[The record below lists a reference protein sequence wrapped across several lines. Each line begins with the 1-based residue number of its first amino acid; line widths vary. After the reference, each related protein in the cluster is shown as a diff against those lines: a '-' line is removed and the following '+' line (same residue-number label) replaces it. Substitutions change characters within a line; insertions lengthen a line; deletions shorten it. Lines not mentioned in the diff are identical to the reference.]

1 MIWNSAVCCV
11 FTCNKQVTGRPPDS
25 ISLQIFFNLN
35 SVNYFSCII
44 VSFLFMLL
52 YLRLLS
58 YLFRFSHTIII
69 VMHQYTKAYSFV
81 CVILFSN
88 KPISDV
94 FIPVE
99 TNICSVYCFFFFK
112 LQSVTLLFFCQ
123 PRSSV
128 TCRPDGVTRDR
139 RGERAEESDPPPHS
153 HCMNKRRGESS
164 ESSVKL
170 YLQGH
175 IREMYTTQ
183 QLTDTFEM
191 FSRSYRNLSGS
202 V

>member
-25 ISLQIFFNLN
+25 ISLQIFFQLN
-35 SVNYFSCII
+35 SVNYFSYII

-81 CVILFSN
+81 CVILF

-99 TNICSVYCFFFFK
+99 TNICTVYCFFFFL
-112 LQSVTLLFFCQ
+112 LQASVCNTVVPLSAEVFGYLPSWRSDTGQERGACWGKWSTATLSLH
-123 PRSSV
+123 
-128 TCRPDGVTRDR
+128 
-139 RGERAEESDPPPHS
+139 E
-153 HCMNKRRGESS
+153 
-164 ESSVKL
+164 
-170 YLQGH
+170 
-175 IREMYTTQ
+175 
-183 QLTDTFEM
+183 
-191 FSRSYRNLSGS
+191 
-202 V
+202 